1 MLAITH
7 FEVYA
12 LQNGRWTLHARYTS
26 ADQKEAVLDARTTE
40 AATGFPTKVVR
51 ETYFPEIN
59 NSETITTYISPK
71 AKEQQRM
78 AQQRRTP
85 LNTARHVAAN
95 VTRRARSGFVRSPR
109 LTAAQ
114 MFFRIVVA
122 GGMSLIAAL
131 LLTGI
136 VNWALSYIGKSGV
149 IITDN
154 ARSTVLTYSYV
165 VMFLFFFYALFRSKL
180 PLHRLLADLW
190 QRAAAQTQT
199 GPGPAPAVNGTPPRV
214 RPKHDRAASPET
226 LREWEDLK
234 VKRGDLDSLKPAE
247 IPEASPAAAAPPAP
261 AEPPPV
267 VLPFPPVTEKPAEKT
282 PLEKA
287 AQPVAPPPV
296 LEVEKSAEIKK
307 KEQEKEKQKAA
318 AADAERLKKEKEN
331 ADESSRGE
339 MNLERMVLRRF
350 ALDVV
355 KPAIKSAM
363 PDDPVARRGAAV
375 VLAGGASGVA
385 ATAKLGGSA
394 ELELL
399 TDALRHVGMNQVSVE
414 SFLSQHT
421 QLITAPANLGLLAA
435 GRSALAA
442 YLEGAPD
449 IAATLARALA
459 AWRTP
464 FGQSNLPPAPSASE
478 TLPLLDVYMMTELRE
493 GPRPDGDETTLDAF
507 HDRAMGAHNN
517 AVRHALAAH
526 GGHEVKHTGK
536 GIFARFTTA
545 TAAVDAAM
553 DIQRQFVEGDSKLAI
568 GIIGNSTAGED
579 PILSANLVRMAQ
591 TILART
597 GGGEILCEA
606 RVRAAVQ
613 RQRGETDAPAEDA
626 EQLDLVRLVVPGPD
640 FESTSPD
647 QPVVDEPA
655 RASHG

>member
-12 LQNGRWTLHARYTS
+12 FHQGRWTLHARYTS
-26 ADQKEAVLDARTTE
+26 EDQKEAVLDARTTE
-40 AATGFPTKVVR
+40 ASTGFPTKVVR

-59 NSETITTYISPK
+59 NSETLTTYISPK
-71 AKEQQRM
+71 AKEQQRL
-78 AQQRRTP
+78 AHERRTP
-85 LNTARHVAAN
+85 LNAARTVAAN

-114 MFFRIVVA
+114 TFFRVVVA

-131 LLTGI
+131 LMTGI
-136 VNWALSYIGKSGV
+136 VNWLLSYVAKSGV
-149 IITDN
+149 NIADN
-154 ARSTVLTYSYV
+154 TRSTILTYSYV
-165 VMFLFFFYALFRSKL
+165 VMFLFFFYSLFRSKL

-190 QRAAAQTQT
+190 QKAAAQTQR
-199 GPGPAPAVNGTPPRV
+199 GPASVPVIDGKPPRV

-234 VKRGDLDSLKPAE
+234 VKRGDLDSIKPAE
-247 IPEASPAAAAPPAP
+247 IPEAPPVTAVAAPVP
-261 AEPPPV
+261 PPPV
-267 VLPFPPVTEKPAEKT
+267 APPVVEKT
-282 PLEKA
+282 PLEKT
-287 AQPVAPPPV
+287 AQPAEPPPV
-296 LEVEKSAEIKK
+296 LEVEKPAEIKK
-307 KEQEKEKQKAA
+307 KDKEKEKQQAA
-318 AADAERLKKEKEN
+318 AAEAERVKDAERAKKEKEKED
-331 ADESSRGE
+331 AAATGAL
-339 MNLERMVLRRF
+339 NLERMVLRRF
-350 ALDVV
+350 AVEVV

-375 VLAGGASGVA
+375 VLAGGAAGVA
-385 ATAKLGGSA
+385 ATAKLGASA
-394 ELELL
+394 EIELL

-421 QLITAPANLGLLAA
+421 QLVSAPANLGLLGA

-442 YLEGAPD
+442 YLEGGAD

-464 FGQSNLPPAPSASE
+464 FGQPNLPPAPFVSE
-478 TLPLLDVYMMTELRE
+478 ALPLLDVYMMTELRE
-493 GPRPDGDETTLDAF
+493 APRPDGNETMLDAL
-507 HDRAMGAHNN
+507 HDKAMGAHNN

-553 DIQRQFVEGDSKLAI
+553 DMQRQFSDGDSKLAI
-568 GIIGNSTAGED
+568 GIIGNTTAGED
-579 PILSANLVRMAQ
+579 PILSADLVRMAQ

-597 GGGEILCEA
+597 DGGEILCEA
-606 RVRAAVQ
+606 QVRAAVQ
-613 RQRGETDAPAEDA
+613 RQRGEGDSGEGGA
-626 EQLDLVRLVVPGPD
+626 EQLDLVRLVVPEPD
-640 FESTSPD
+640 FESASPESTD
-647 QPVVDEPA
+647 VAPA
-655 RASHG
+655 RASNG